1 MTSLLLLSLP
11 NCSMAAKGEE
21 FADRETNYKRDRLT
35 PRKAPSINLF
45 LTTIMQLGP
54 PKTYL
59 RRSTVRE
66 QRPAAR
72 ILIADDHQLMAD
84 ACKNLL
90 EPEFLVVGIVTDGRH
105 LADAVAEF
113 KPDIILLDIYM
124 PRLNGLDAGE
134 LVKKKNPRVK
144 LVFLTMTLAADVAAE
159 AFRRGA
165 SGYVLKQSAGAEL
178 LLAVRKVNRGES
190 YLSPLVAKETV
201 TFLLNKREPFTQE
214 KRITR
219 RQSEILQL
227 LAEGLSMKQI
237 ADVIDVKPGTVAFH
251 KYRMME
257 TLNITTNAELLG
269 YALKHQMIAS

>member
-1 MTSLLLLSLP
+1 
-11 NCSMAAKGEE
+11 
-21 FADRETNYKRDRLT
+21 
-35 PRKAPSINLF
+35 
-45 LTTIMQLGP
+45 
-54 PKTYL
+54 
-59 RRSTVRE
+59 
-66 QRPAAR
+66 
-72 ILIADDHQLMAD
+72 MAD

-90 EPEFLVVGIVTDGRH
+90 EPEFLVVAIVTDGRH

-134 LVKKKNPRVK
+134 QAKKKNPRIK
-144 LVFLTMTLAADVAAE
+144 LIFLTMTLAEDVAAE

-165 SGYVLKQSAGAEL
+165 SGYVLKQSAGTEL

-190 YLSPLVAKETV
+190 YLSPLIAKETV
-201 TFLLNKREPFTQE
+201 TFLLNKGERFAEE

-257 TLNITTNAELLG
+257 TLNINTNAELLG
-269 YALKHQMIAS
+269 YALRHQMIAS

>member
-1 MTSLLLLSLP
+1 M
-11 NCSMAAKGEE
+11 
-21 FADRETNYKRDRLT
+21 RD
-35 PRKAPSINLF
+35 P
-45 LTTIMQLGP
+45 
-54 PKTYL
+54 
-59 RRSTVRE
+59 
-66 QRPAAR
+66 RPAAR

-134 LVKKKNPRVK
+134 QVKKKNPRIK
-144 LVFLTMTLAADVAAE
+144 LIFLTMTLAADVAAE

-165 SGYVLKQSAGAEL
+165 SGYVLKQSAGTEL

-190 YLSPLVAKETV
+190 YLSPLIAKETV
-201 TFLLNKREPFTQE
+201 TFLLSKGEHFTEE

-257 TLNITTNAELLG
+257 TLNINTNAELLG
-269 YALKHQMIAS
+269 YALRHQMIAS

>member
-1 MTSLLLLSLP
+1 L
-11 NCSMAAKGEE
+11 
-21 FADRETNYKRDRLT
+21 
-35 PRKAPSINLF
+35 
-45 LTTIMQLGP
+45 
-54 PKTYL
+54 
-59 RRSTVRE
+59 RE
-66 QRPAAR
+66 QRAAAR
-72 ILIADDHQLMAD
+72 ILIADDHQLLAD

-90 EPEFLVVGIVTDGRH
+90 EPEFSVVGIVNDGRD
-105 LADAVAEF
+105 LADAVAAS

-134 LVKKKNPRVK
+134 QVKKKNPGIK

-165 SGYVLKQSAGAEL
+165 SGYVLKQSAGTEL

-201 TFLLNKREPFTQE
+201 TFLLNKGEAFTDE

-227 LAEGLSMKQI
+227 LAGGLSMKQV
-237 ADVIDVKPGTVAFH
+237 ASVIDVKPGTVAFH

-257 TLNITTNAELLG
+257 TLNISTNAELLG
-269 YALKHQMIAS
+269 YAIKHQMIAS